1 MSSAY
6 RSLVAVIVVSVLTC
20 TAFAQTNLVQNPSFE
35 TGAIGPEWSVVSN
48 GSGRVRSVVS
58 ADALFHGAMPTVLAG
73 NGTRQAA
80 LDENSASTI
89 ILYQDIALP
98 VNHTVTAQATV
109 AMVNLA
115 SAGASNFYRVDI
127 VTPIASTIALGTT
140 ATNTAATF
148 GASVLAT
155 LLLRPDNL
163 TDVSPAVDTPVIDI
177 SAYAGQT
184 VRIRAVVNAQSNFT
198 QGILDNVRVIAT
210 PLAAPA
216 SIPTLS
222 EWSLM
227 GLSSVMAMFGIAR
240 MRRRQV

>member
-1 MSSAY
+1 MLSAY
-6 RSLVAVIVVSVLTC
+6 RSLVAVIVVSVITC

-35 TGAIGPEWSVVSN
+35 TGAIGPEWNVVSN
-48 GSGRVRSVVS
+48 GSGRVRSVTS
-58 ADALFHGAMPTVLAG
+58 ADSLYFGAMPAVLAG

-80 LDENSASTI
+80 LDEFGPSTI

-109 AMVNLA
+109 AMVNFPL
-115 SAGASNFYRVDI
+115 AGASNFYRVDI
-127 VTPIASTIALGTT
+127 VSPIASTIALGTT
-140 ATNTAATF
+140 GTNTAATF
-148 GASVLAT
+148 GANVLAT

-163 TDVSPAVDTPVIDI
+163 TNVSPAVDTSAVDI

-184 VRIRAVVNAQSNFT
+184 VRIRAVVNASTNYT

-222 EWSLM
+222 EWALI
-227 GLSSVMAMFGIAR
+227 GLSSLLAMFGMTR
-240 MRRRQV
+240 MRRRSV